1 MPEQEFSGRV
11 ALVTGG
17 SRGIGREVCLRLAQS
32 GARVAIN
39 HAANEAA
46 AQETKAMIEAKG
58 GSAEVFKARVE
69 VPEAVSTMVQ
79 AVEQQFGPVDLLV
92 TSAGILA
99 AKPHTEMTFEG
110 WQRVLRTNVDG
121 TYLPVM
127 AVKDGMIERG
137 YGRIVCITSIAG
149 LRPRPNDIAYSTSK
163 AAVIGFVRSCSE
175 AFAPDVRI
183 NAIAPGLIETDMIQ
197 AMSPERRAKIL
208 AETPL
213 KRIGRPEEIAHY
225 VHFLLSGQSDFT
237 TGQTVVASGGRVT
250 LP

>member
-1 MPEQEFSGRV
+1 MPEQEFADRV

-17 SRGIGREVCLRLAQS
+17 SRGIGKAICLRLAQS

-39 HAANEAA
+39 YATNESAAL
-46 AQETKAMIEAKG
+46 ETKTLIEADG
-58 GSAEVFKARVE
+58 GEAEIFQAQVE
-69 VPEAVSTMVQ
+69 APEAVSAMVQ
-79 AVEQQFGPVDLLV
+79 AVEQQLGPVDLLV
-92 TSAGILA
+92 TSAGVVA
-99 AKPHTEMTFEG
+99 VESHPEMKFEV
-110 WQRVLRTNVDG
+110 WQRVMQVNLDG

-137 YGRIVCITSIAG
+137 YGRIVCVTSIAG
-149 LRPRPNDIAYSTSK
+149 LRPRPTFIAYSSSK

-197 AMSPERRAKIL
+197 TMSPERRASMV

-213 KRIGRPEEIAHY
+213 KRIGRPEEIANY
-225 VHFLLSGQSDFT
+225 THFLLSDQANFT
-237 TGQTVVASGGRVT
+237 TGQTVVASGGRAM

>member
-1 MPEQEFSGRV
+1 MPEQEFAGRV

-17 SRGIGREVCLRLAQS
+17 SRGIGRAVCLRLAQS
-32 GARVAIN
+32 GAKVAIN
-39 HAANEAA
+39 YAANEAA
-46 AQETKAMIEAKG
+46 AQETQSQIEAEG
-58 GSAEVFKARVE
+58 GTAGIFQARVE
-69 VPEAVSTMVQ
+69 EPDAVAAMVR

-92 TSAGILA
+92 TSAGVVA
-99 AKPHTEMTFEG
+99 TERHTEMTFEG

-137 YGRIVCITSIAG
+137 YGRIVCIASIAG
-149 LRPRPNDIAYSTSK
+149 LRPRPTFIAYSTSK
-163 AAVIGFVRSCSE
+163 AAVIGFVRSCSD
-175 AFAPDVRI
+175 AFAPDERI

-197 AMSPERRAKIL
+197 AMSPERRAKMI
-208 AETPL
+208 ADTPL

-225 VHFLLSGQSDFT
+225 AHFLLSDQANFT
-237 TGQTVVASGGRVT
+237 TGQTVVASGGRAT